1 MAIPLTIYIL
11 EGMMLMWDIEFT
23 DQFERDRWKAFY
35 AEMIPLAD
43 DLFDEHLKD
52 IETEGGI

>member
-1 MAIPLTIYIL
+1 
-11 EGMMLMWDIEFT
+11 MLMWDIEFT
-23 DQFERDRWKAFY
+23 DRWTAFY